1 MEKVNAFVLKFN
13 GVKIL
18 LCCKSFLIIR
28 LGIRL
33 GVITNVAFKKD
44 LIAPDD
50 IEQSHGR
57 KGEKAIEYVFYCL
70 KMLQWLQFMI

>member
-1 MEKVNAFVLKFN
+1 MICTSNLEKINAFVLKFN

-18 LCCKSFLIIR
+18 LCCKSFLNIR

-57 KGEKAIEYVFYCL
+57 KGEMVFCSVFSL
-70 KMLQWLQFMI
+70 